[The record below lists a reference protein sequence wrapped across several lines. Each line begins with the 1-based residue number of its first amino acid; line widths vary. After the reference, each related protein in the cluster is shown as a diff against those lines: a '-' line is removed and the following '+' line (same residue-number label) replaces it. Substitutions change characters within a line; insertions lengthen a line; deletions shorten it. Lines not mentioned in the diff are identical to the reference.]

1 MKPQNLRWQMLFACV
16 AIMLLASGCFQPGM
30 ESISATSVAQ
40 SGPTFT
46 PEPSLTPQTIII
58 TSTPFPTIESDISN
72 QRAGLEADTSFT
84 QTSSDFQEAAQD
96 IDPIFITATFI
107 VEQATVQAALDLTA
121 TAQSLGIG
129 FPTAT
134 PSATVD
140 PNLGIATAAPVLGA
154 DCVHEVSVSDRNL
167 YRIALAYGADMMEIA
182 QRSNI
187 SNINLIV
194 VGQKL
199 IIPGCGTTGLRPPPT
214 SIPASG
220 VVATTAPVTTGSTT
234 TAGTPITPGTTY
246 TVQQGDTLFLI
257 SLRSGIPV
265 MSIANA
271 NGITNINVIL
281 INQQISI
288 PTS

>member
-1 MKPQNLRWQMLFACV
+1 
-16 AIMLLASGCFQPGM
+16 MLLACATVALLATGCFQGGIEAI
-30 ESISATSVAQ
+30 ESTSIAQ
-40 SGPTFT
+40 PGPTFT
-46 PEPSLTPQTIII
+46 PEPTLTPQTIII
-58 TSTPFPTIESDISN
+58 TSTPSPTLETDISN

-84 QTSSDFQEAAQD
+84 QTSGDFQEAAQE

-134 PSATVD
+134 PSATLD
-140 PNLGIATAAPVLGA
+140 PNFGVATAIPVLGA
-154 DCVHEVSVSDRNL
+154 DCIHEVSISDRNL

-182 QRSNI
+182 RLSNV

-199 IIPGCGTTGLRPPPT
+199 VIPGCGTTGVRPPPT
-214 SIPASG
+214 SIPSSG
-220 VVATTAPVTTGSTT
+220 VVATTNPVVSGSTT

-281 INQQISI
+281 INQQLNI